1 MDFPGG
7 LVVQSLPFNAGD
19 AGSIPGRGTKI
30 LHAPTQVEKAGALQ
44 QGLNAVKKI
53 KLMWCYMPIMSK

>member
-7 LVVQSLPFNAGD
+7 LVVQSLPFNAED

-53 KLMWCYMPIMSK
+53 KLM